1 MPHMLNRPLNTRKAP
16 SVNSAQAHLAASWDT
31 SLMHAKQTQCS
42 SHFMALVTNLH
53 AALRLVMV
61 FSGAPAV
68 VVMMAP
74 AVEAW
79 LQF

>member
-1 MPHMLNRPLNTRKAP
+1 
-16 SVNSAQAHLAASWDT
+16 
-31 SLMHAKQTQCS
+31 MHAKQTQCS